1 MKPLLPIIFLSL
13 SLLLSCKGYEEPSA
27 PGETLSH
34 QLPDGREI
42 SYMEYG
48 PTEGTPLLYFHGF
61 PGSHEDIHLFD
72 GATLA
77 EQLNVRLIAVNR
89 PGYDNSDP
97 MPGRSLLD
105 FPKDVASLAKH
116 LGLEK
121 FSILAY
127 SGGGPFALACAFA
140 IPDRIDHVGIV
151 SGMGPADAPEA
162 KKGKSMMIPKAPLLM
177 LKGMKKMMEKKPEKF
192 KANMK
197 KGFAEVDQKI
207 YEIPLV
213 KQSLLSTMEV
223 ALSQGFD
230 GAQEDAKIYK
240 KAWGFNL
247 SEIYHPILM
256 WHGTLDENVKVETAR
271 YVSENLPN
279 CTPVFMEQEGH
290 LSLIY
295 THAEEIIKTL
305 LKQE

>member
-13 SLLLSCKGYEEPSA
+13 ILLASCKGYEEPAGPS
-27 PGETLSH
+27 ETLSH
-34 QLPDGREI
+34 QLPDGRNI

-61 PGSHEDIHLFD
+61 PGSHEDIQLFE
-72 GATLA
+72 GSALA

-97 MPGRSLLD
+97 MPKRSLLD
-105 FPKDVASLAKH
+105 FPEDVASLATH
-116 LGLEK
+116 LGLKK

-140 IPDRIDHVGIV
+140 IPDRIDHIGIV

-162 KKGKSMMIPKAPLLM
+162 KKGKSMMIPKAPLLI
-177 LKGMKKMMEKKPEKF
+177 LKGMKKMMKKKPEKF

-213 KQSLLSTMEV
+213 VESLLSTLEV
-223 ALSQGFD
+223 ALSQGID
-230 GAQEDAKIYK
+230 GAKEDAIIYK
-240 KAWGFNL
+240 KEWGFSL
-247 SEIYHPILM
+247 TEIDHHILM
-256 WHGTLDENVKVETAR
+256 WHGGEDKNVKVETAR

-279 CTPVFMEQEGH
+279 CTPVFLDKEGH

>member
-13 SLLLSCKGYEEPSA
+13 ILLVSCKGYENPKEA
-27 PGETLSH
+27 VETLSH

-42 SYMEYG
+42 SYMEFG
-48 PTEGTPLLYFHGF
+48 SVDGTPLLYFHGF
-61 PGSHEDIHLFD
+61 PGSHEDIHMFA
-72 GATLA
+72 GAELA
-77 EQLNVRLIAVNR
+77 EQLNIRLIVVNR
-89 PGYDNSDP
+89 PGYVNSDP
-97 MPGRSLLD
+97 LPGRSLLD
-105 FPKDVASLAKH
+105 FPEDVASLAKH

-127 SGGGPFALACAFA
+127 SGGAPFALACAFA
-140 IPDRIDHVGIV
+140 IPNRIHHIGIV
-151 SGMGPADAPEA
+151 SGMGPSDAPEA
-162 KKGKSMMIPKAPLLM
+162 KKGKSMMIPRAPKLI

-192 KANMK
+192 KAHMK

-213 KQSLLSTMEV
+213 EQSLINSLEV
-223 ALSQGFD
+223 ALSQGID
-230 GAQEDAKIYK
+230 GAREDAIIYK

-247 SEIYHPILM
+247 SEIDIPILM
-256 WHGTLDENVKVETAR
+256 WHGALDENVKVETAR
-271 YVSENLPN
+271 FVSENLLN
-279 CTPVFMEQEGH
+279 CTPVFLDKEGH

-295 THAEEIIKTL
+295 THAEEIIKTI

>member
-1 MKPLLPIIFLSL
+1 MKSLPINIIISL
-13 SLLLSCKGYEEPSA
+13 TLLLSCKGYGEPAA

-34 QLPDGREI
+34 QLPDGRNI
-42 SYMEYG
+42 AYMEYG

-72 GATLA
+72 GASLA
-77 EQLNVRLIAVNR
+77 EQLNVRLITVNR
-89 PGYDNSDP
+89 PGYVNSDH
-97 MPGRSLLD
+97 MPKRSLLD
-105 FPKDVASLAKH
+105 FPEDVASLAKH

-140 IPDRIDHVGIV
+140 IPERLHHIGIV

-162 KKGKSMMIPKAPLLM
+162 KKGKSMFIPKAPKM
-177 LKGMKKMMEKKPEKF
+177 ILKGMKKMMEKKPEKF
-192 KANMK
+192 RANMK

-213 KQSLLSTMEV
+213 EQSLLYTMEV
-223 ALSQGFD
+223 ALSQGID
-230 GAQEDAKIYK
+230 GAREDAKIYK
-240 KAWGFNL
+240 KEWRFSL
-247 SEIYHPILM
+247 SEIDHPILM
-256 WHGTLDENVKVETAR
+256 WHGGEDENVKVETAR

>member
-13 SLLLSCKGYEEPSA
+13 TLLVSCKEYDKPKE
-27 PGETLSH
+27 PGETLNH

-42 SYMEYG
+42 SYMEFG
-48 PTEGTPLLYFHGF
+48 SVDGTPLLYFHGF
-61 PGSHEDIHLFD
+61 PGSHEDIRMFA
-72 GATLA
+72 GADLA

-89 PGYDNSDP
+89 PGYVNSDP
-97 MPGRSLLD
+97 MPKRSLLD
-105 FPKDVASLAKH
+105 FPEDVASLAKH

-140 IPDRIDHVGIV
+140 IPERLHHIGIV
-151 SGMGPADAPEA
+151 SGMGPSDAPEA
-162 KKGKSMMIPKAPLLM
+162 KKGKSMMIPKAPLLI

-213 KQSLLSTMEV
+213 VQSLLSTLEV
-223 ALSQGFD
+223 ALSQGIY
-230 GAQEDAKIYK
+230 GAKEDAIIYK
-240 KAWGFNL
+240 KEWGFNL
-247 SEIYHPILM
+247 TEIDHPILM
-256 WHGTLDENVKVETAR
+256 WHGGKDENVKVETAR